1 MELLNKI
8 ADTYPSDILKDC
20 VIIGCQSF
28 QPSIYPLIQKIVNK
42 SIKEISLITP
52 SFSTDQETLKKL
64 KALPNV
70 NICEQVPY
78 NSHSYYHDYFMKNA
92 QDFIEREL
100 ERLEKNDCSDLTLI
114 ILDEGGMLID
124 EVNSTFQAH
133 YNEWR
138 YIVGVE
144 QTTSGYNLL
153 AKQELQLP
161 VVDVAT
167 SRWKKTHESTFIARD
182 CINALLNLLKYTFD
196 ENIHQLNY
204 LIVGVGA
211 VGSNILK
218 LMKTV
223 INEENIFG
231 YDTDPTKGYTQIPD
245 LSNIDVVIGATGN
258 TGDGENSEP
267 IACSILNELEEAK
280 SDKVVYFASTSF
292 HDIEFG
298 KLTLEMRE
306 SSEENQ
312 DSTYHHRYK
321 NGVLLNSG
329 FPINCLDD
337 AALEDIQLTRSL
349 IFCGIIQTLE
359 EDSSGLNDLFSAQLS
374 ASTN

>member
-28 QPSIYPLIQKIVNK
+28 QSSMFPLIQKLVNK
-42 SIKEISLITP
+42 SIREVSLIGP
-52 SFSTDQETLKKL
+52 EHNSDPETIEKL

-70 NICEQVPY
+70 NISEMVPY
-78 NSHSYYHDYFMKNA
+78 NSHSYYYDYFMKNA
-92 QDFIEREL
+92 QDFLEKEL
-100 ERLEKNDCSDLTLI
+100 ERIEKNDCSELTLI
-114 ILDEGGMLID
+114 ILDEGGMLI
-124 EVNSTFQAH
+124 EEINSTYEAH
-133 YNEWR
+133 YPEWR

-153 AKQELQLP
+153 AKQELHLP

-182 CINALLNLLKYTFD
+182 CINALLNLLKYKYD

-204 LIVGVGA
+204 LIVGIGA
-211 VGSNILK
+211 VGGNIMK
-218 LMKTV
+218 LLKTV

-231 YDTDPTKGYTQIPD
+231 YDTDPEKGYTQIPD
-245 LSNIDVVIGATGN
+245 LSTIDVVIGATGN

-267 IACSILNELEEAK
+267 IACSILNELEESK
-280 SDKVVYFASTSF
+280 SDKKVYFASTSF
-292 HDIEFG
+292 FDVEFG

-312 DSTYHHRYK
+312 ELEFNHHYK
-321 NGVLLNSG
+321 NGILLNSG
-329 FPINCLDD
+329 FPINCFED

-349 IFCGIIQTLE
+349 MFCGIIQTLE
-359 EDSSGLNDLFSAQLS
+359 EDSNGLNDLFSAQLS